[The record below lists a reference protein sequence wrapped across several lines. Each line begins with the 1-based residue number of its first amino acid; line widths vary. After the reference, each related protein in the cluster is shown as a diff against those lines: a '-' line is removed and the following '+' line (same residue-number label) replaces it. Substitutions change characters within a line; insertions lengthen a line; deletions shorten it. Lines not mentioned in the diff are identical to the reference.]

1 LAATAGLVLDPWQA
15 DVLHGALGEHADGS
29 PAATEVAVI
38 VPRQNGKG
46 SILEAEAL
54 YSLFLTPARL
64 LLWSAHEFKTAKEGF
79 LRLVAL
85 VTNTDELRRKVK
97 AVRQTTGEE
106 GIELLDGS
114 RVKFVARSRSS
125 GRGFTGDE
133 IFLDEAFALVSE
145 QIAALFPTLAARST
159 RARIWYT
166 SSAPHTDSA
175 VLRKVCKRG
184 RSGDAKRLAYFEWCA
199 APDADS
205 GDVRAWLAANPAIGY
220 RLSLEHTA
228 AELDAMDEESF
239 RLERLG
245 IWHDDDFESVIDRRL
260 WDRLKDSESVIADP
274 VAFAVDMPPDRGWT
288 TIAAAG
294 HSEQHEGRRHV
305 E

>member
-1 LAATAGLVLDPWQA
+1 MRRRTATPHPSPASCAPRWRTCGCWRRRRTRRWIRLTTSQQGVLLGSRQPRHRLVPPAATTAGPEAVELAATAGLVLDPWQA

-125 GRGFTGDE
+125 GR
-133 IFLDEAFALVSE
+133 
-145 QIAALFPTLAARST
+145 
-159 RARIWYT
+159 
-166 SSAPHTDSA
+166 
-175 VLRKVCKRG
+175 
-184 RSGDAKRLAYFEWCA
+184 
-199 APDADS
+199 
-205 GDVRAWLAANPAIGY
+205 
-220 RLSLEHTA
+220 
-228 AELDAMDEESF
+228 
-239 RLERLG
+239 
-245 IWHDDDFESVIDRRL
+245 
-260 WDRLKDSESVIADP
+260 
-274 VAFAVDMPPDRGWT
+274 
-288 TIAAAG
+288 
-294 HSEQHEGRRHV
+294 
-305 E
+305 